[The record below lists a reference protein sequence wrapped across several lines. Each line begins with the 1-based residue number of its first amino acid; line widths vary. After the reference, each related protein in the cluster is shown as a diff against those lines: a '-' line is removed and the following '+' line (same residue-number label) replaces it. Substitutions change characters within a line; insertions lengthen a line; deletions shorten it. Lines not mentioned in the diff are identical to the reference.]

1 MAKKTSG
8 LVREL
13 PCKLSPQQVNERGP
27 LLSKKEIELET
38 QLGAARAKA
47 AEYRVKVKDIRK
59 DITRISKEIDTGH
72 EMREVSVYEKP
83 GLANGAI
90 DVFRADTGELIET
103 ITNDPERA
111 AAVRQG
117 GLFDKTAGKKLA
129 TTPARKGDRGKA
141 GKGEDD
147 EHPDA
152 TAARTGKGGVF
163 IGDDD
168 QEYKLTAEQADAFRA
183 GKGVSVPG
191 KKKGTTVEIMRP
203 KKPAKS
209 NGVEASP

>member
-1 MAKKTSG
+1 
-8 LVREL
+8 
-13 PCKLSPQQVNERGP
+13 

-47 AEYRVKVKDIRK
+47 AEYRVKVKEIRK

-72 EMREVSVYEKP
+72 EMREVGVYEKP

-90 DVFRADTGELIET
+90 DVFRADTHELVET

-117 GLFDKTAGKKLA
+117 GLFDRASSKKSA
-129 TTPARKGDRGKA
+129 TTPARKGDRAGDAASARA
-141 GKGEDD
+141 GKPAIGIGED
-147 EHPDA
+147 
-152 TAARTGKGGVF
+152 GK
-163 IGDDD
+163 
-168 QEYKLTAEQADAFRA
+168 EYKLTADQADEFRSA
-183 GKGVSVPG
+183 KDFSLNIGGKMIEIRSL
-191 KKKGTTVEIMRP
+191 KKKA
-203 KKPAKS
+203 KP